1 MMTNQ
6 LQNIE
11 IKKIYVLN
19 PRERNRQIAREK
31 SRKTSKMW
39 DLSAP
44 LRLQKGIPARWL

>member
-19 PRERNRQIAREK
+19 PRERNRQIAGRNQEK
-31 SRKTSKMW
+31 HRRCGT
-39 DLSAP
+39 
-44 LRLQKGIPARWL
+44 

>member
-19 PRERNRQIAREK
+19 PRERNRQIAGEIK
-31 SRKTSKMW
+31 KNIEDVGLT
-39 DLSAP
+39 P
-44 LRLQKGIPARWL
+44 F